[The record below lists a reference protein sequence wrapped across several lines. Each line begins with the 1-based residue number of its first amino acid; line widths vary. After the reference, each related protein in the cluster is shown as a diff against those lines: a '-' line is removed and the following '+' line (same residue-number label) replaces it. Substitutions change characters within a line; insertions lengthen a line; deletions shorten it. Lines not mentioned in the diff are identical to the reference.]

1 MSVQS
6 KLDQGL
12 ESLDRYMGNLKD
24 GNDPGLPP
32 VVEQSLPAV
41 ESVEPE
47 AEELVPCLGDY
58 MAAVTSEP
66 EPIQSEVDDADES
79 VDEIQTGEVEEPVE
93 EEACDEVEGEPAG
106 DEPVADEDADDD
118 SNEGPSLLS
127 DFEAMLNDMEANDE

>member
-12 ESLDRYMGNLKD
+12 ESLDRYMSNLKD
-24 GNDPGLPP
+24 GTDPGLPP
-32 VVEQSLPAV
+32 VVEQSLPEVAEV

-58 MAAVTSEP
+58 LAAVTSEP
-66 EPIQSEVDDADES
+66 EPIESEVDDADES
-79 VDEIQTGEVEEPVE
+79 VDEIQTGETEEPVE
-93 EEACDEVEGEPAG
+93 EEAHDEVE

-118 SNEGPSLLS
+118 DSDEGSALLS